1 MNRKEEIALD
11 FINQHKDNSLGS
23 WIVISDHDYEVIGV
37 DRSADKKQIKQAY
50 KRLAMQWHPDRNTD
64 NKEVA
69 EKKFREILKS
79 YNTLTDDV
87 NGLEE
92 VYNKLVRW
100 EYGELEDNG
109 FGGYNIYIDADM
121 SKTGILTTFEIEKP
135 NMAKDGFT

>member
-69 EKKFREILKS
+69 EEKFREILKS
-79 YNTLTDDV
+79 YNTLTDDA

>member
-11 FINQHKDNSLGS
+11 FINQHKDNSLGN

-37 DRSADKKQIKQAY
+37 DRNADKKQIKQAY

-79 YNTLTDDV
+79 YNTLTDDA

>member
-37 DRSADKKQIKQAY
+37 DRSADKRQIKQAY

-79 YNTLTDDV
+79 YNTLTDDA

>member
-37 DRSADKKQIKQAY
+37 DRSADKKQIKQGY

-79 YNTLTDDV
+79 YNTLTDDA